1 MKRHIRTFQEAPV
14 EVPET
19 LEPVYANHVL
29 VRYSA
34 TRFLLDFAQV
44 LPGVRTHRVRAR
56 ISLTPR
62 DALLLSEMLAEHRLP
77 LVDDELGHDAWL
89 GHLLPG
95 SVENGERDGTHPLGP
110 LGDASRA
117 AGCQDGRPAKPQLLA
132 PPGLPTVVSNFVITS
147 SCPGE
152 VILDFAYLVPNLFK
166 IHVAARLIVT
176 PTCLDRL
183 SETLE
188 QGLSDFS
195 ARHGPVSEPES
206 RDCARNLR
214 SPAVWGISVP
224 FAKN

>member
-1 MKRHIRTFQEAPV
+1 MGRG
-14 EVPET
+14 
-19 LEPVYANHVL
+19 N
-29 VRYSA
+29 
-34 TRFLLDFAQV
+34 
-44 LPGVRTHRVRAR
+44 
-56 ISLTPR
+56 PR
-62 DALLLSEMLAEHRLP
+62 
-77 LVDDELGHDAWL
+77 G
-89 GHLLPG
+89 
-95 SVENGERDGTHPLGP
+95 GP
-110 LGDASRA
+110 S
-117 AGCQDGRPAKPQLLA
+117 GRPPAKPQLLA